1 MIRAAQKAKDAG
13 ADIPPALGFSFS
25 GISMGRF
32 AAPIDGG
39 RSARG
44 FKTLQGGERQRL
56 LETRVRPGMHVGEYI
71 LDLDMQSYLNY
82 LVSTQP
88 LKGVPAFD
96 SKDVAGSRAS
106 GENDEFGDALGSS
119 VNYTLFSASKT
130 GGRYRCRAAETRIS
144 YESDEFHWQG
154 RQCRTLV
161 YQAWGP

>member
-1 MIRAAQKAKDAG
+1 
-13 ADIPPALGFSFS
+13 
-25 GISMGRF
+25 MGRF

-44 FKTLQGGERQRL
+44 FKTPQGGERQRL

-82 LVSTQP
+82 VVSTQP

-106 GENDEFGDALGSS
+106 GENDEFGDALGAS

-130 GGRYRCRAAETRIS
+130 GGVIDAELRKRVYLMNPMNFIGR
-144 YESDEFHWQG
+144 EGNAEHWYIRMG
-154 RQCRTLV
+154 PVTVTL
-161 YQAWGP
+161 PFLFP